1 MEINST
7 RPLRSRIVGR
17 GASVREGENH
27 QTSKASKTRA
37 GRVAVSLTVA
47 CVALLATRG
56 VAHATTNEILFCDY
70 FAASSTPNL
79 PAPWAIQSGDWT
91 VSDGKFCGEPSSL
104 FSYGFTCVATNW
116 TDYSVQGQIRFP
128 AHAYGGGLGGRLN
141 PTTGAHYA
149 AWVYPEGSVGGSN
162 LLRLVKFTSWETWTS
177 LKQVRLPAVGTDT
190 HTLKLSFSGN
200 RITAHFDGFE
210 VASVT
215 DDSFASGGI
224 TADMWTH
231 DTPYVFS
238 LDDVIVTSLPQSQTN
253 NSSALPPLTISTIQ
267 KLPDGNM
274 RLVANG
280 NPGQIYHLQAS
291 GELGNPWSN
300 LATNA
305 ANGSGVIEFNDL
317 GATNHSSRFYRIF
330 TP

>member
-7 RPLRSRIVGR
+7 RSLRSQIVGS
-17 GASVREGENH
+17 GAPVREGGNH
-27 QTSKASKTRA
+27 LASKPFKTLA
-37 GRVAVSLTVA
+37 GRVAVSLTA
-47 CVALLATRG
+47 TCVALLATRG
-56 VAHATTNEILFCDY
+56 VSQATTNETLFCDY
-70 FAASSTPNL
+70 FATSS
-79 PAPWAIQSGDWT
+79 PATWATQSGDWT

-116 TDYSVQGQIRFP
+116 TDYSVQGQIKFP

-149 AWVYPEGSVGGSN
+149 AWIYPEGSAGGSN
-162 LLRLVKFTSWETWTS
+162 LLRLVKFTNWETWTS
-177 LKQVRLPAVGTDT
+177 LQQVRLPAVGTNA
-190 HTLKLSFSGN
+190 HTLKLSFAGN

-215 DDSFASGGI
+215 DNSLTAGGI

-231 DTPYVFS
+231 DTPYVLS
-238 LDDVIVTSLPQSQTN
+238 LDDVIVTSLTQSQTN

-267 KLPDGNM
+267 KLNDGNM
-274 RLVANG
+274 RLVASG
-280 NPGQIYHLQAS
+280 NPGQVYHLQAN
-291 GELGNPWSN
+291 GDLRNPAWSN
-300 LATNA
+300 LATNT
-305 ANGSGVIEFNDL
+305 ANVSGVVEFNDL